1 MSACPVM
8 ASAVSASSRD
18 WPRYD
23 RFLKAIPAIR
33 HPQPRL
39 KDTGRYPRPAKQGQE
54 CLDVLSV
61 RRGAAGRILCPP
73 PGISKRVT
81 AVGWNQVSFWV
92 TLHSKGG
99 LRNEYLAIASTCG
112 RADC

>member
-1 MSACPVM
+1 MAAIPRGLDPIPRQAFLLGRGSKGARMSACPVM

-39 KDTGRYPRPAKQGQE
+39 KDTGRYPRPAKQGS
-54 CLDVLSV
+54 D
-61 RRGAAGRILCPP
+61 
-73 PGISKRVT
+73 GIK
-81 AVGWNQVSFWV
+81 
-92 TLHSKGG
+92 
-99 LRNEYLAIASTCG
+99 
-112 RADC
+112 